1 MTPRPPFWAIAIARR
16 DSVTVSIAAERM
28 GIFSPIPGASR
39 VFRSVSEGCTFERAG
54 RRRTSS
60 NVRASG
66 ISRSFTMRIHTTTG
80 KLFGPEAQPTAPAA
94 PWHFLYFFPEPHGQ
108 GSFRPTFGPA
118 AFTVATSKSP
128 PAVGSNEPRNCRFW
142 SCCFARFSRYEAARR
157 DAVEPHAAATAG
169 ELSLIHI

>member
-66 ISRSFTMRIHTTTG
+66 ISRSFTMGIHTTDG
-80 KLFGPEAQPTAPAA
+80 GWPLSSARSAGGGAHPGRPVALFVLLPG
-94 PWHFLYFFPEPHGQ
+94 
-108 GSFRPTFGPA
+108 
-118 AFTVATSKSP
+118 
-128 PAVGSNEPRNCRFW
+128 
-142 SCCFARFSRYEAARR
+142 AARAGLVAADLR
-157 DAVEPHAAATAG
+157 ARGLHRGYVEIASRRRVEGTLQLEVLLFLLRALLEVRRRATRG
-169 ELSLIHI
+169 R